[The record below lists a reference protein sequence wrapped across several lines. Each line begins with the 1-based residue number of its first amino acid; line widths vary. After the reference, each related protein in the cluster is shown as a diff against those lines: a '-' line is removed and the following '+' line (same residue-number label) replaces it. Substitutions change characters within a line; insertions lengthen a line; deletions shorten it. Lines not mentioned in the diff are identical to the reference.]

1 MVALKEAYG
10 QPPKGELG
18 ASVEGWPGGPF
29 PFKDE
34 FYAVAKQ
41 MRPELYVLQTD
52 GCCWSS
58 SQRDKSAVQETV
70 DGPDICPEPYAN
82 GTCSWSTNDFMTPS
96 FGIQTPMAFTKMY
109 ADTQCGAGRECGPP
123 PKPMISHEM

>member
-1 MVALKEAYG
+1 M
-10 QPPKGELG
+10 
-18 ASVEGWPGGPF
+18 EGWPGGPF

-58 SQRDKSAVQETV
+58 SQQFVLCWGALKSA
-70 DGPDICPEPYAN
+70 
-82 GTCSWSTNDFMTPS
+82 
-96 FGIQTPMAFTKMY
+96 
-109 ADTQCGAGRECGPP
+109 AGRAVRG
-123 PKPMISHEM
+123 ISGAERCRHDVWVLQ

>member
-1 MVALKEAYG
+1 MALKEAYG

-70 DGPDICPEPYAN
+70 DGPDICPEPV
-82 GTCSWSTNDFMTPS
+82 
-96 FGIQTPMAFTKMY
+96 
-109 ADTQCGAGRECGPP
+109 R
-123 PKPMISHEM
+123 

>member
-1 MVALKEAYG
+1 MPRSKTDWPIVALKEAYG

-70 DGPDICPEPYAN
+70 DGPDICPEPYN
-82 GTCSWSTNDFMTPS
+82 W
-96 FGIQTPMAFTKMY
+96 
-109 ADTQCGAGRECGPP
+109 
-123 PKPMISHEM
+123 PKPEPCGLSRLTCLHSKK